1 MSVTNPLRDEFTYTG
16 EWDITTFDNE
26 QLAELLFKYNT
37 TKNRFLYYPWGIFVT
52 AYARRNLFT
61 AIMECGNDYIYSDTD
76 SVKIL
81 NVESHKDYFD
91 KYNNEV
97 VEKLQRACKHHGISF
112 DLCKPK
118 TIKGVEKLLGVWDY
132 EGTYERFKTLGAKR
146 YMVQEKSALTVDG
159 VDYDYSLTVSGVNKK
174 CAIPYL
180 VEKYGDAGIFEA
192 FSNYLYLPPIA
203 CGKNIHTYIDFPQSG
218 EIVDYNGEVG
228 YFDELTTVHLEP
240 TDYNLNL
247 SVLYLNYLRGLKLKE

>member
-1 MSVTNPLRDEFTYTG
+1 
-16 EWDITTFDNE
+16 
-26 QLAELLFKYNT
+26 
-37 TKNRFLYYPWGIFVT
+37 
-52 AYARRNLFT
+52 
-61 AIMECGNDYIYSDTD
+61 
-76 SVKIL
+76 
-81 NVESHKDYFD
+81 
-91 KYNNEV
+91 
-97 VEKLQRACKHHGISF
+97 
-112 DLCKPK
+112 
-118 TIKGVEKLLGVWDY
+118 
-132 EGTYERFKTLGAKR
+132 
-146 YMVQEKSALTVDG
+146 MVQEKSALTVDG

-180 VEKYGDAGIFEA
+180 IEKYGDEGIFEA

-247 SVLYLNYLRGLKLKE
+247 SVLYLNYLRGLKLKEE